1 MALEVDILGMPKI
14 LIVDDDPLL
23 VRLYDKAFTLAKY
36 ETETAFDGES
46 ALEKLAAMTV
56 KPTLILLDVMM
67 PKMNGLEVLS
77 KVKENPVLKEI
88 PIIML
93 TNLAGEKDAEEA
105 LLRGAV
111 TYLVKSKYQPKEV
124 VQKVKE
130 IMGGYAGG
138 NVPEVKIL
146 IKETK

>member
-1 MALEVDILGMPKI
+1 MMAATPKI

-23 VRLYDKAFTLAKY
+23 VRLYEKAFRLSKY

-46 ALEKLAAMTV
+46 ALEKLKMAGV

-67 PKMNGLEVLS
+67 PKMNGLELLS
-77 KVKENPVLKEI
+77 KIKIDAGLKEL
-88 PIIML
+88 PVIML
-93 TNLAGEKDAEEA
+93 TNLAGDKDAEEA
-105 LLRGAV
+105 LLRGAI

-130 IMGGYAGG
+130 IMSGYVG
-138 NVPEVKIL
+138 NNIPEVKTA
-146 IKETK
+146 IK